1 MLNQFSTLEIINSVL
16 MSVVTL
22 YLIRTEHR
30 ITAIETQL
38 KIIMRAFGVRA
49 RSSAIALDSEE
60 IE

>member
-49 RSSAIALDSEE
+49 RSSDIAMDSEE